1 MVDVKVGHTYLVIKD
16 DDYNLEGQAAKRG
29 MLLTIVRKHMLMA
42 DRWVGVTKFKD
53 TEYYYTYADALI
65 VPGRLAE
72 ALYGLTPD
80 ERKVE

>member
-16 DDYNLEGQAAKRG
+16 DELNTSRAAKRG
-29 MLLTIVRKHMLMA
+29 MILTIVRKHTLMP

-53 TEYYYTYADALI
+53 TGYYTNTDALVI
-65 VPGRLAE
+65 PGRLAE
-72 ALYGLTPD
+72 ALYSLTSD